1 MRAAH
6 GDALRM
12 ASNLPDTRPFAGF
25 EWMLA
30 GRYLRARRREGFIS
44 VISLFSFLGILLG
57 VATLIVV
64 MAVLNGF
71 RAELLDKILGFQG
84 HASVYHSDVSPVQD
98 YQELQDRI
106 SKIPGVTRA
115 VALVEGQAM
124 ASSLRNNTGALVR
137 GISETDIQKLPSLN
151 NDNLRTALKEPG
163 IPDEQS
169 SFKGFDVAGG
179 VAIGERMAW
188 RHQLGLGS
196 NITIIS
202 PEGPDTVVGNTPRIR
217 DYPVVAIFKVGMSDY
232 DENIIYMPLK
242 EAQEYFVMDEGVTQI
257 EVMVDNPDAIDS
269 MRMALMDV
277 AGENM
282 QVQTWKERNMTFFNA
297 LAVERNVMFLVLTMI
312 ILVAALN
319 IISGLIMLVK
329 DKGRDIAILR
339 TMGATRG
346 AIQRVFFLTGA
357 AIGVAGTLGGFVV
370 GLLICLNTER
380 IRQFISW
387 VSGVDPFNPE
397 LYYLSQLP
405 AKMDS
410 WQTFSIVLMAMGL
423 SFAATL
429 YPSWRAARLD
439 PVEALRYE

>member
-1 MRAAH
+1 MDKA
-6 GDALRM
+6 
-12 ASNLPDTRPFAGF
+12 LPDTKPFARF

-84 HASVYHSDVSPVQD
+84 HVSVYRADVAPIPGYDDLAQR
-98 YQELQDRI
+98 LQ
-106 SKIPGVTRA
+106 KVPGVTRA
-115 VALVEGQAM
+115 VPLVEGQAM

-137 GISETDIQKLPSLN
+137 GISEADIQKLPSLN
-151 NDNLRTALKEPG
+151 NENLRTAMNPDH
-163 IPDEQS
+163 IPDIEP
-169 SFKGFDVAGG
+169 SFKGFDASGG

-196 NITIIS
+196 RITIIS
-202 PEGPDTVVGNTPRIR
+202 PEGPDTVMGTAPRIR
-217 DYPVVAIFKVGMSDY
+217 DYPVVAVFKVGMSDY
-232 DENIIYMPLK
+232 DENVIYMPLA
-242 EAQEYFVMDEGVTQI
+242 EAQDYFVTDEGVNQI
-257 EVMVDNPDAIDS
+257 EVMVEDPDAVEQYLIP
-269 MRMALMDV
+269 LMTE
-277 AGENM
+277 AGDGM
-282 QVQTWKERNMTFFNA
+282 SVTTWKDRNSTFFNA

-346 AIQRVFFLTGA
+346 TIQRVFFLTGA
-357 AIGVAGTLGGFVV
+357 AIGTAGTAGGFVV

-397 LYYLSQLP
+397 LYYLAQLP

-410 WQTFSIVLMAMGL
+410 WQTGLIVLMSLGL

-429 YPSWRAARLD
+429 YPSWRAAKLD

>member
-1 MRAAH
+1 MER
-6 GDALRM
+6 
-12 ASNLPDTRPFAGF
+12 SLPDTRPFAPF

-71 RAELLDKILGFQG
+71 RGELLDKILGFQG
-84 HASVYHSDVSPVQD
+84 HISVYHADVSPIID
-98 YQELQDRI
+98 YDDLAA
-106 SKIPGVTRA
+106 KLAKVPGVKSA
-115 VALVEGQAM
+115 VPLVEGQAM
-124 ASSLRNNTGALVR
+124 ASSLHNNTGALVR
-137 GISETDIQKLPSLN
+137 GISETNIQKLPSLN
-151 NDNLRTALKEPG
+151 NKDLRTAFNKDLL
-163 IPDEQS
+163 PDERP
-169 SFKGFDVAGG
+169 SFKGFDTAGG

-196 NITIIS
+196 RITIIS
-202 PEGPDTVVGNTPRIR
+202 PDGPDTVIGNAPRIR

-232 DENIIYMPLK
+232 DENVIYMPLS
-242 EAQEYFVMDEGVTQI
+242 EAQDYFVTDNGVNQI
-257 EVMVDNPDAIDS
+257 EVMVDDPDNIDQYT
-269 MRMALMDV
+269 MPLMTAAGDGMAV
-277 AGENM
+277 S
-282 QVQTWKERNMTFFNA
+282 TWKDRNSTFFNA

-346 AIQRVFFLTGA
+346 TIQRVFFLTGA
-357 AIGVAGTLGGFVV
+357 AIGTAGTIGGFLV

-397 LYYLSQLP
+397 LYYLAQLP
-405 AKMDS
+405 ARMDS
-410 WQTFSIVLMAMGL
+410 YQTVLIVAMSLLL

-429 YPSWRAARLD
+429 YPSWRAAKLD

>member
-1 MRAAH
+1 M
-6 GDALRM
+6 DK
-12 ASNLPDTRPFAGF
+12 SLPDTKPFARF

-84 HASVYHSDVSPVQD
+84 HIAIYRADTSPIPD
-98 YQELQDRI
+98 YAALQQTI
-106 SKIPGVTRA
+106 SAIPGVTRA
-115 VALVEGQAM
+115 IGLVEGQAM
-124 ASSLRNNTGALVR
+124 ASSIRNNTGALVR
-137 GISETDIQKLPSLN
+137 GISEADIQKVPSLN
-151 NDNLRTALKEPG
+151 NENLRTALKEEG
-163 IPDEQS
+163 VPDITP
-169 SFKGFDVAGG
+169 SFAGFDASGG

-196 NITIIS
+196 RLTIIS
-202 PEGPDTVVGNTPRIR
+202 PEGPETVLGSTPRIR

-232 DENIIYMPLK
+232 DENVIYMPLA
-242 EAQEYFVMDEGVTQI
+242 EAQEYFLTEEGVNQI
-257 EVMVDNPDAIDS
+257 EVMVENPDDVEAYLLPIMDAAGQG
-269 MRMALMDV
+269 MAV
-277 AGENM
+277 T
-282 QVQTWKERNMTFFNA
+282 TWKARNSTFFNA

-346 AIQRVFFLTGA
+346 TIQRVFFLTGA
-357 AIGVAGTLGGFVV
+357 AIGVTGTLGGFIA

-397 LYYLSQLP
+397 LYYLAQLP

-410 WQTFSIVLMAMGL
+410 WQTVLIVLMSLGL

>member
-1 MRAAH
+1 
-6 GDALRM
+6 
-12 ASNLPDTRPFAGF
+12 
-25 EWMLA
+25 MLA
-30 GRYLRARRREGFIS
+30 ARYLRARRREGFIS

-84 HASVYHSDVSPVQD
+84 HASVYHADVSPVED
-98 YQELQDRI
+98 YKTLQERI
-106 SKIPGVTRA
+106 AAIPGVTRA

-137 GISETDIQKLPSLN
+137 GISEADIQKLPSLN
-151 NDNLRTALKEPG
+151 NENLRTAFKEQG
-163 IPDEQS
+163 VPDEKA
-169 SFKGFDVAGG
+169 SFVGFDASEG

-196 NITIIS
+196 TITIIS
-202 PEGPDTVVGNTPRIR
+202 PEGPDTIVGNAPRIR
-217 DYPVVAIFKVGMSDY
+217 EYTVSAIFKVGMSDY
-232 DENIIYMPLK
+232 DENVIYMPLA
-242 EAQEYFVMDEGVTQI
+242 EAQDYFVMEEGVSQI
-257 EVMVDNPDAIDS
+257 EVMVEKPDEVEA
-269 MRMALMDV
+269 MLLPLTEA
-277 AGENM
+277 AGEGM
-282 QVQTWKERNMTFFNA
+282 QVNTWKQRNMTFFNA

-346 AIQRVFFLTGA
+346 SIQRVFFLTGA
-357 AIGVAGTLGGFVV
+357 AIGTVGTFAGFIV

-387 VSGVDPFNPE
+387 ISGVDPFNPE
-397 LYYLSQLP
+397 LYYLAQLP

-410 WQTFSIVLMAMGL
+410 WETFSIVLMALGL

-429 YPSWRAARLD
+429 YPSWRAAKLD

>member
-1 MRAAH
+1 MT
-6 GDALRM
+6 
-12 ASNLPDTRPFAGF
+12 SNLPDTRPFSAF
-25 EWMLA
+25 EWLLA

-84 HASVYHSDVSPVQD
+84 HASVYHADLSPVQD
-98 YQELQDRI
+98 YEAIGARLAAT
-106 SKIPGVTRA
+106 PGVLRA
-115 VALVEGQAM
+115 IPLVEGQAM

-137 GISETDIQKLPSLN
+137 GISETDIASLPSLV
-151 NDNLRTALKEPG
+151 NDKLRTALKEPG
-163 IPDEQS
+163 IPDETP
-169 SFKGFDVAGG
+169 SFTGFEASGG
-179 VAIGERMAW
+179 IAIGERMAW

-196 NITIIS
+196 NLTIIS
-202 PEGPDTVVGNTPRIR
+202 PEGPDTVMGTAPRIR

-232 DENIIYMPLK
+232 DENVIYMPLA
-242 EAQEYFVMDEGVTQI
+242 EAQDYFVMDEGVSQI
-257 EVMVDNPDAIDS
+257 EVTVDNPDAIEEQLLALHEAAGQG
-269 MRMALMDV
+269 MA
-277 AGENM
+277 
-282 QVQTWKERNMTFFNA
+282 VQTWKQRNMTFFNA

-346 AIQRVFFLTGA
+346 AIQRVFFITGA
-357 AIGVAGTLGGFVV
+357 AIGLAGTAGGFVV
-370 GLLICLNTER
+370 GLLICLNTEN

-410 WQTFSIVLMAMGL
+410 GQTGLVVAMALFL

>member
-1 MRAAH
+1 M
-6 GDALRM
+6 DK
-12 ASNLPDTRPFAGF
+12 SLPDTRAFARF

-84 HASVYHSDVSPVQD
+84 HIAVYRSDVAPITDFES
-98 YQELQDRI
+98 LQQKL
-106 SKIPGVTRA
+106 SAIPGVTRA
-115 VALVEGQAM
+115 IGLVEGQAM
-124 ASSLRNNTGALVR
+124 ASSLRSNTGALVR
-137 GISETDIQKLPSLN
+137 GISEADIQKVPSLN
-151 NDNLRTALKEPG
+151 NENLRTALKEEG
-163 IPDEQS
+163 IPDDAA
-169 SFKGFDVAGG
+169 SFKGFDASGG

-196 NITIIS
+196 RITIIS
-202 PEGPDTVVGNTPRIR
+202 PEGPETILGNAPRIR

-232 DENIIYMPLK
+232 DENVIYMPLS
-242 EAQEYFVMDEGVTQI
+242 EAQDYFVTDEGVNQI
-257 EVMVDNPDAIDS
+257 EVMVENPDEVENY
-269 MRMALMDV
+269 LMSIMGV
-277 AGENM
+277 AGDGM
-282 QVQTWKERNMTFFNA
+282 AVTTWKARNSTFFNA

-346 AIQRVFFLTGA
+346 TIQRVFFLTGA
-357 AIGVAGTLGGFVV
+357 AIGVAGTLGGFLA

-397 LYYLSQLP
+397 LYYLAQLP

-410 WQTFSIVLMAMGL
+410 SQTVLILLMSLGL

-429 YPSWRAARLD
+429 YPSWRAAKLD

>member
-1 MRAAH
+1 M
-6 GDALRM
+6 DK
-12 ASNLPDTRPFAGF
+12 SLPDTRPFAAF

-84 HASVYHSDVSPVQD
+84 HVAVYRSDVTPIPD
-98 YQELQDRI
+98 YQALQEKL
-106 SKIPGVTRA
+106 SAIPGVTRA
-115 VALVEGQAM
+115 VGLVEGQVM

-137 GISETDIQKLPSLN
+137 GISEADIQKLPSLN
-151 NDNLRTALKEPG
+151 NGNLRTALKEEG
-163 IPDEQS
+163 VPDVTA
-169 SFKGFDVAGG
+169 SFEGFDASGG

-196 NITIIS
+196 RITIIS
-202 PEGPDTVVGNTPRIR
+202 PEGPETVIGTAPRIR
-217 DYPVVAIFKVGMSDY
+217 DYPVVAVFKVGMSDY
-232 DENIIYMPLK
+232 DENVIYMPLA
-242 EAQEYFVMDEGVTQI
+242 EAQEYFVTEEGVNQI
-257 EVMVDNPDAIDS
+257 EVMVDDPDEVDRYLLPIMDAAGQD
-269 MRMALMDV
+269 MAV
-277 AGENM
+277 T
-282 QVQTWKERNMTFFNA
+282 TWKTRNSTFFNA

-346 AIQRVFFLTGA
+346 TIQRVFFLTGA
-357 AIGVAGTLGGFVV
+357 TIGVAGTLGGFIV

-397 LYYLSQLP
+397 LYYLAQLP
-405 AKMDS
+405 ARMDS
-410 WQTFSIVLMAMGL
+410 WQTVLIVLMSLGL

-429 YPSWRAARLD
+429 YPSWRAAKLD

>member
-1 MRAAH
+1 M
-6 GDALRM
+6 DK
-12 ASNLPDTRPFAGF
+12 SLPDTKPFAPF

-30 GRYLRARRREGFIS
+30 ARYLRARRREGFIS

-71 RAELLDKILGFQG
+71 REELLDKILGFQG
-84 HASVYHSDVSPVQD
+84 HASVYHADVSPVQN
-98 YQELQDRI
+98 YRELQDRI

-137 GISETDIQKLPSLN
+137 GISEADIQKLPSLN
-151 NDNLRTALKEPG
+151 NDKLRTAMNETGEEDAKPT
-163 IPDEQS
+163 
-169 SFKGFDVAGG
+169 FVGFDKMGG
-179 VAIGERMAW
+179 VAIGKRMAW

-196 NITIIS
+196 RLTIIS
-202 PEGPDTVVGNTPRIR
+202 PDGPDTVIGTAPRIR
-217 DYPVVAIFKVGMSDY
+217 DYPVVAIFEVGMSDY
-232 DENIIYMPLK
+232 DENIVYMPLA
-242 EAQEYFVMDEGVTQI
+242 EAQDYFVTEDGVTQI
-257 EVMVDNPDAIDS
+257 EVMVDNPDEIDD
-269 MRMALMDV
+269 MVLPLTDA
-277 AGENM
+277 AGGDMVVN
-282 QVQTWKERNMTFFNA
+282 TWKQRNLTFFNA

-346 AIQRVFFLTGA
+346 SIQRVFFLTGA
-357 AIGVAGTLGGFVV
+357 AIGTAGTIAGFLV

-387 VSGVDPFNPE
+387 ASGVDPFNPE

-410 WQTFSIVLMAMGL
+410 WQTLLIVLMSLGL

-429 YPSWRAARLD
+429 YPSWRAAKLD

>member
-1 MRAAH
+1 M
-6 GDALRM
+6 DK
-12 ASNLPDTRPFAGF
+12 SLPDTRPFARF

-84 HASVYHSDVSPVQD
+84 HIAVYRADVSPIPD
-98 YQELQDRI
+98 YEALQQKL
-106 SKIPGVTRA
+106 SAIPGVTRA
-115 VALVEGQAM
+115 VGLVEGQAM

-137 GISETDIQKLPSLN
+137 GISEADIQKVPSLN
-151 NDNLRTALKEPG
+151 NENLRTALKEEG
-163 IPDEQS
+163 VPDVTP
-169 SFKGFDVAGG
+169 SFQGFDASGG

-196 NITIIS
+196 RLTIIS
-202 PEGPDTVVGNTPRIR
+202 PEGPETVLGSTPRIR
-217 DYPVVAIFKVGMSDY
+217 DYPVVAVFKVGMSDY
-232 DENIIYMPLK
+232 DENVIYMPLA
-242 EAQEYFVMDEGVTQI
+242 EAQEYFLTEEGVNQI
-257 EVMVDNPDAIDS
+257 EVMVENPDEVEAYLLPI
-269 MRMALMDV
+269 MDA
-277 AGENM
+277 AGEGIA
-282 QVQTWKERNMTFFNA
+282 VTTWKARNTTFFNA

-346 AIQRVFFLTGA
+346 TIQRVFFLTGA
-357 AIGVAGTLGGFVV
+357 AIGVAGTFGGFIV

-397 LYYLSQLP
+397 LYYLAQLP

-410 WQTFSIVLMAMGL
+410 WQTVLIVLMSLGL

-429 YPSWRAARLD
+429 YPSWRAAKLD

>member
-1 MRAAH
+1 M
-6 GDALRM
+6 DN
-12 ASNLPDTRPFAGF
+12 SLPDTRPFAPF

-84 HASVYHSDVSPVQD
+84 HVSVYHSDVSPVAD
-98 YQELQDRI
+98 YPDLTARL
-106 SKIPGVTRA
+106 SKIPGVVRA
-115 VALVEGQAM
+115 VPLVEGQAM
-124 ASSLRNNTGALVR
+124 ASSLHNNTGALVR
-137 GISETDIQKLPSLN
+137 GISESDIQKLPSLN
-151 NDNLRTALKEPG
+151 NDNLRTAINKDN
-163 IPDEQS
+163 IPDEKA
-169 SFKGFDVAGG
+169 SFKGFDASGG

-196 NITIIS
+196 RITIIT
-202 PEGPDTVVGNTPRIR
+202 PDGPDTVIGNAPRIR

-232 DENIIYMPLK
+232 DENVIYMPLA
-242 EAQEYFVMDEGVTQI
+242 EAQDYFVTDEGVNQI
-257 EVMVDNPDAIDS
+257 EVMVADPDKVEEYVPAI
-269 MRMALMDV
+269 MGA
-277 AGENM
+277 AGEGM
-282 QVQTWKERNMTFFNA
+282 AASTWKDRNSTFFNA

-346 AIQRVFFLTGA
+346 TIQRVFFLTGA
-357 AIGVAGTLGGFVV
+357 AIGTAGTLGGFIV

-397 LYYLSQLP
+397 LYYLAQLP
-405 AKMDS
+405 ARMDS
-410 WQTFSIVLMAMGL
+410 YQTMLIVLMSLAL

-429 YPSWRAARLD
+429 YPSWRAAKLD

>member
-1 MRAAH
+1 M
-6 GDALRM
+6 DK
-12 ASNLPDTRPFAGF
+12 SLPDTRPFSGF

-84 HASVYHSDVSPVQD
+84 HASIYNADVSPIQD
-98 YQELQDRI
+98 YKDLELRI
-106 SKIPGVTRA
+106 SELAGVKRA

-124 ASSLRNNTGALVR
+124 ASSLRANTGALVR
-137 GISETDIQKLPSLN
+137 GISEADIEKLPSLN
-151 NDNLRTALKEPG
+151 NDKLRTAMN
-163 IPDEQS
+163 DEGTEDANP
-169 SFKGFDVAGG
+169 SFTGFDTLEG
-179 VAIGERMAW
+179 VAIGSRMAW
-188 RHQLGLGS
+188 QHQLGLGS
-196 NITIIS
+196 RLTVIS
-202 PEGPDTVVGNTPRIR
+202 PDGPDTIIGTAPRIR
-217 DYPVVAIFKVGMSDY
+217 DYPVVAIFEVGMSDY
-232 DENIIYMPLK
+232 DANVIYMPMA
-242 EAQEYFVMDEGVTQI
+242 EAQDYFSLGDGVSQI
-257 EVMVDNPDAIDS
+257 EVTVDNPDDIDS
-269 MRMALMDV
+269 YQLALQDG
-277 AGENM
+277 AGPNM
-282 QVQTWKERNMTFFNA
+282 QVQTWKQRNMTFFNA

-329 DKGRDIAILR
+329 DKGHDIAILR

-346 AIQRVFFLTGA
+346 AIQRVFFITGA
-357 AIGVAGTLGGFVV
+357 AIGTAGTLGGFVV

-387 VSGVDPFNPE
+387 ASGVDPFNPE

-410 WQTFSIVLMAMGL
+410 WQTFFIVLMALGL

>member
-1 MRAAH
+1 M
-6 GDALRM
+6 DK
-12 ASNLPDTRPFAGF
+12 SLPDTPAFARF

-30 GRYLRARRREGFIS
+30 LRYLRARRREGFIS

-84 HASVYHSDVSPVQD
+84 HVSIYSSDLNPIPNYAEIQLRV
-98 YQELQDRI
+98 

-137 GISETDIQKLPSLN
+137 GISEADIQKLPSLVN
-151 NDNLRTALKEPG
+151 ENLRTFLKDPG
-163 IPDEQS
+163 TDDSPP
-169 SFKGFDVAGG
+169 SFAGFEKSGG
-179 VAIGERMAW
+179 VAIGERMAA
-188 RHQLGLGS
+188 RHQLGPGS
-196 NITIIS
+196 NLTIIS
-202 PEGPDTVVGNTPRIR
+202 PEGPDTIVGNTPRIR
-217 DYPVVAIFKVGMSDY
+217 EYPVVAIFKVGMSDY
-232 DENIIYMPLK
+232 DENVIYMPLA
-242 EAQEYFVMDEGVTQI
+242 EAQDYFVADGAVTQI
-257 EVMVDNPDAIDS
+257 EAMVEDPDAIDT
-269 MRMALMDV
+269 MVDAFKGA

-282 QVQTWKERNMTFFNA
+282 QVQTWKQRNMTFFNA

-319 IISGLIMLVK
+319 IVSGLIMLVK
-329 DKGRDIAILR
+329 DKGHDIAILR

-346 AIQRVFFLTGA
+346 AIQRVFFITGA
-357 AIGVAGTLGGFVV
+357 AIGTAGTLGGLIA
-370 GLLICLNTER
+370 GLLICLNVER
-380 IRQFISW
+380 IRQLISW
-387 VSGVDPFNPE
+387 MSGVDPFNPE

-405 AKMDS
+405 AKMDP
-410 WQTFSIVLMAMGL
+410 WQTFLIVVMTLLL
-423 SFAATL
+423 SFGATL

-439 PVEALRYE
+439 PVDALRYE

>member
-1 MRAAH
+1 M
-6 GDALRM
+6 DK
-12 ASNLPDTRPFAGF
+12 SLPDTRPFAAF

-84 HASVYHSDVSPVQD
+84 HVAVYRADVTPIPD
-98 YQELQDRI
+98 YEALKERL
-106 SKIPGVTRA
+106 SAIPGVTRA
-115 VALVEGQAM
+115 VGLVEGQVM

-137 GISETDIQKLPSLN
+137 GISEADIQKLPSLN
-151 NDNLRTALKEPG
+151 NGNLRTALKEEG
-163 IPDEQS
+163 VPDVTA
-169 SFKGFDVAGG
+169 SFAGFDASEG

-196 NITIIS
+196 RITIIS
-202 PEGPDTVVGNTPRIR
+202 PEGPETVIGTAPRIR

-232 DENIIYMPLK
+232 DENVIYMPLA
-242 EAQEYFVMDEGVTQI
+242 EAQEYFVTEEGVNQI
-257 EVMVDNPDAIDS
+257 EVMVDDPDEVDRYLLPIMDAAGQG
-269 MRMALMDV
+269 MAV
-277 AGENM
+277 T
-282 QVQTWKERNMTFFNA
+282 TWKTRNSTFFNA

-346 AIQRVFFLTGA
+346 TIQRVFFLTGA
-357 AIGVAGTLGGFVV
+357 TIGVAGTLGGFIV

-397 LYYLSQLP
+397 LYYLAQLP
-405 AKMDS
+405 ARMDS
-410 WQTFSIVLMAMGL
+410 WQTVLIVLMSLGL

-429 YPSWRAARLD
+429 YPSWRAAKLD

>member
-1 MRAAH
+1 M
-6 GDALRM
+6 AL
-12 ASNLPDTRPFAGF
+12 PTGTRPFARF

-30 GRYLRARRREGFIS
+30 GRYLRSRRRETFIS
-44 VISLFSFLGILLG
+44 IIAGFSFIGIMLG

-84 HASVYHSDVSPVQD
+84 HASIYRSDVGPIPD
-98 YQELQDRI
+98 FAALQKRVANV
-106 SKIPGVTRA
+106 PGVTRA

-124 ASSLRNNTGALVR
+124 ASSLRSNTGALVR
-137 GISETDIQKLPSLN
+137 GIAEADIQKLPSLN
-151 NDNLRTALKEPG
+151 NANLRTAMTETG
-163 IPDEQS
+163 ATDEMP
-169 SFKGFDVAGG
+169 SFAGFDASGG

-196 NITIIS
+196 RITIIS
-202 PEGPDTVVGNTPRIR
+202 PEGPDTIVGTAPRIR

-232 DENIIYMPLK
+232 DENVIYMPLA
-242 EAQEYFVMDEGVTQI
+242 EAQDYFVTDEGVSQI
-257 EVMVDNPDAIDS
+257 EVMVETPDGVEEMVLPLLEA
-269 MRMALMDV
+269 
-277 AGENM
+277 AGPDMTVN
-282 QVQTWKERNMTFFNA
+282 TWKERNMTFFNA

-319 IISGLIMLVK
+319 IVSGLIMLVK
-329 DKGRDIAILR
+329 DKGHDIAILR

-357 AIGVAGTLGGFVV
+357 AIGAAGTLGGFVV
-370 GLLICLNTER
+370 GLLICLNTES

-397 LYYLSQLP
+397 LYYLAQLP
-405 AKMDS
+405 AKLDS
-410 WQTFSIVLMAMGL
+410 LQTLFIVLMALGL

-429 YPSWRAARLD
+429 YPAWRAAALD

>member
-1 MRAAH
+1 M
-6 GDALRM
+6 DK
-12 ASNLPDTRPFAGF
+12 SLPDTRPFARF

-84 HASVYHSDVSPVQD
+84 HIAVYRTDVTPIPD
-98 YQELQDRI
+98 YVALQQ
-106 SKIPGVTRA
+106 KLAAIPGVTRA
-115 VALVEGQAM
+115 VGLVEGQAM

-137 GISETDIQKLPSLN
+137 GISEADIQKVPSLN
-151 NDNLRTALKEPG
+151 NENLRTALKEEG
-163 IPDEQS
+163 VPDVTP
-169 SFKGFDVAGG
+169 SFQGFDASGG

-196 NITIIS
+196 RLTIIS
-202 PEGPDTVVGNTPRIR
+202 PEGPETVLGSTPRIR

-232 DENIIYMPLK
+232 DENVIYMPLA
-242 EAQEYFVMDEGVTQI
+242 EAQEYFLTEEGVNQI
-257 EVMVDNPDAIDS
+257 EVMVENPDEVEAYLLPI
-269 MRMALMDV
+269 MDA
-277 AGENM
+277 AGEGIA
-282 QVQTWKERNMTFFNA
+282 VTTWKARNSTFFNA

-346 AIQRVFFLTGA
+346 TIQRVFFLTGA
-357 AIGVAGTLGGFVV
+357 AIGVAGTVGGFIV

-397 LYYLSQLP
+397 LYYLAQLP
-405 AKMDS
+405 ARMDS
-410 WQTFSIVLMAMGL
+410 WQTVLIVLMSLGL

-429 YPSWRAARLD
+429 YPSWRAAKLD

>member
-1 MRAAH
+1 MNS
-6 GDALRM
+6 G
-12 ASNLPDTRPFAGF
+12 LPDTKPFAPF
-25 EWMLA
+25 EWILA

-57 VATLIVV
+57 VTTLIVV

-84 HASVYHSDVSPVQD
+84 HASVYHSDVSPMQNYAD
-98 YQELQDRI
+98 LQMRI
-106 SKIPGVTRA
+106 AKIPGVTRA

-137 GISETDIQKLPSLN
+137 GISQADIGKLSSLN
-151 NDNLRTALKEPG
+151 NADLRTALIETG
-163 IPDEQS
+163 VPDEPP
-169 SFKGFDVAGG
+169 SFAGFDKSAG

-188 RHQLGLGS
+188 KHQLGLGS
-196 NITIIS
+196 NLTIIS
-202 PEGPDTVVGNTPRIR
+202 PEGPDTVVGNAPRIR

-232 DENIIYMPLK
+232 DENIIYMPLA
-242 EAQEYFVMDEGVTQI
+242 EAQDYFVMDEGVSQI
-257 EVMVDNPDAIDS
+257 EVMVEKPDAIDD
-269 MRMALMDV
+269 MKLALTAA
-277 AGENM
+277 AGEGMVVN
-282 QVQTWKERNMTFFNA
+282 TWKQRNVTFFNA

-346 AIQRVFFLTGA
+346 SIQRVFFLTGA
-357 AIGVAGTLGGFVV
+357 AIGVAGTLGGFLA
-370 GLLICLNTER
+370 GLVICLNTEN
-380 IRQFISW
+380 IRQFISM

-397 LYYLSQLP
+397 LYYLAQLP
-405 AKMDS
+405 AKMDP
-410 WQTFSIVLMAMGL
+410 WQTFYIVLMSLSL

>member
-1 MRAAH
+1 MNS
-6 GDALRM
+6 G
-12 ASNLPDTRPFAGF
+12 LPDTKPFAPF
-25 EWMLA
+25 EWILA

-84 HASVYHSDVSPVQD
+84 HASVYHSDVSPIQN
-98 YQELQDRI
+98 YAELQTRI
-106 SKIPGVTRA
+106 ARIPGVTRA

-137 GISETDIQKLPSLN
+137 GISQADIGKLSSLN
-151 NDNLRTALKEPG
+151 NADLRTALIETGVADEP
-163 IPDEQS
+163 P
-169 SFKGFDVAGG
+169 SFAGFDKSAG

-188 RHQLGLGS
+188 KHQLGLGS
-196 NITIIS
+196 NLTIIS
-202 PEGPDTVVGNTPRIR
+202 PEGPDTVVGNAPRIR

-232 DENIIYMPLK
+232 DENIIYMPLA
-242 EAQEYFVMDEGVTQI
+242 EAQDYFVMDEGVSQI
-257 EVMVDNPDAIDS
+257 EVMVEKPDAIDD
-269 MRMALMDV
+269 MKLALTAA
-277 AGENM
+277 AGEGMVVN
-282 QVQTWKERNMTFFNA
+282 TWKQRNVTFFNA

-346 AIQRVFFLTGA
+346 SIQRVFFLTGA
-357 AIGVAGTLGGFVV
+357 AIGVAGTLGGFLA
-370 GLLICLNTER
+370 GLVICLNTEN
-380 IRQFISW
+380 IRQFISM

-397 LYYLSQLP
+397 LYYLAQLP
-405 AKMDS
+405 AKMDP
-410 WQTFSIVLMAMGL
+410 WQTFYIVLMSLSL

>member
-1 MRAAH
+1 M
-6 GDALRM
+6 DT
-12 ASNLPDTRPFAGF
+12 SLPDTKPFAPF

-84 HASVYHSDVSPVQD
+84 HISVYHADASPIDD
-98 YQELQDRI
+98 YQDLAG
-106 SKIPGVTRA
+106 KLAKAPGVTRA
-115 VALVEGQAM
+115 VPLVEGQAM
-124 ASSLRNNTGALVR
+124 ASSLQNNTGALVR
-137 GISETDIQKLPSLN
+137 GISEADIQKLPSLN
-151 NDNLRTALKEPG
+151 NKDLRTAFNKDLV
-163 IPDEQS
+163 PDETP
-169 SFKGFDVAGG
+169 SFKGFDTAGG

-196 NITIIS
+196 RITIIS
-202 PEGPDTVVGNTPRIR
+202 PDGPDTVIGNAPRIR

-232 DENIIYMPLK
+232 DENVIYMPLS
-242 EAQEYFVMDEGVTQI
+242 EAQDYFVTGNGVNQI
-257 EVMVDNPDAIDS
+257 EVMVDDPDNVDRYAMPLMTAAGDG
-269 MRMALMDV
+269 MAV
-277 AGENM
+277 S
-282 QVQTWKERNMTFFNA
+282 TWQERNSTFFNA

-329 DKGRDIAILR
+329 DKGHDIAILR

-346 AIQRVFFLTGA
+346 TIQRVFFLTGA
-357 AIGVAGTLGGFVV
+357 AIGTAGTLGGFIV

-397 LYYLSQLP
+397 LYYLAQLP
-405 AKMDS
+405 ARMDS
-410 WQTFSIVLMAMGL
+410 YQTVLIVAMSLAL

-429 YPSWRAARLD
+429 YPSWRAAKLD

>member
-1 MRAAH
+1 M
-6 GDALRM
+6 DK
-12 ASNLPDTRPFAGF
+12 SLPDTRPFARF

-84 HASVYHSDVSPVQD
+84 HVAVYRSDVTPIPD
-98 YQELQDRI
+98 YEALQQTL
-106 SKIPGVTRA
+106 SAIPGVTRA
-115 VALVEGQAM
+115 VGLVEGQVM

-137 GISETDIQKLPSLN
+137 GISEADILKLPSLN
-151 NDNLRTALKEPG
+151 NDSLRTALKEEG
-163 IPDEQS
+163 VPDVTA
-169 SFKGFDVAGG
+169 SFAGFDASGG

-196 NITIIS
+196 RITIIS
-202 PEGPDTVVGNTPRIR
+202 PEGPETVIGTAPRIR

-232 DENIIYMPLK
+232 DENVIYMPLA
-242 EAQEYFVMDEGVTQI
+242 EAQEYFVTEEGVNQI
-257 EVMVDNPDAIDS
+257 EVMVDDPDDVDRYLLPI
-269 MRMALMDV
+269 MDA
-277 AGENM
+277 AGEGM
-282 QVQTWKERNMTFFNA
+282 AVTTWKTRNSTFFNA

-346 AIQRVFFLTGA
+346 TIQRVFFLTGA
-357 AIGVAGTLGGFVV
+357 AIGVAGTLGGFIV

-397 LYYLSQLP
+397 LYYLAQLP
-405 AKMDS
+405 ARMDS
-410 WQTFSIVLMAMGL
+410 WQTVLIVLMSLGL

-429 YPSWRAARLD
+429 YPSWRAAKLD

>member
-1 MRAAH
+1 MDKA
-6 GDALRM
+6 
-12 ASNLPDTRPFAGF
+12 LPDTKPFARF

-84 HASVYHSDVSPVQD
+84 HVSVYHADVSPVAD
-98 YQELQDRI
+98 YPDLAAKLSQ
-106 SKIPGVTRA
+106 IPGITRA
-115 VALVEGQAM
+115 VPLVEGQAM
-124 ASSLRNNTGALVR
+124 ASSLHNNTGALVR
-137 GISETDIQKLPSLN
+137 GISEADIQKLPSLN
-151 NDNLRTALKEPG
+151 NDNLRSAINKDY
-163 IPDEQS
+163 IPDEKA
-169 SFKGFDVAGG
+169 SFKGFDQAGG

-196 NITIIS
+196 RITIIS
-202 PEGPDTVVGNTPRIR
+202 PEGPDTVIGNAPRIR

-232 DENIIYMPLK
+232 DENVIYMPLS
-242 EAQEYFVMDEGVTQI
+242 EAQDYFVTDDGVNQV
-257 EVMVDNPDAIDS
+257 EVMVDDPDKVEDYLPAI
-269 MRMALMDV
+269 MGA
-277 AGENM
+277 AGEGM
-282 QVQTWKERNMTFFNA
+282 AVSTWKDRNSTFFNA

-329 DKGRDIAILR
+329 DKGHDIAILR

-346 AIQRVFFLTGA
+346 TIQRVFFLTGA
-357 AIGVAGTLGGFVV
+357 AIGTAGTLGGFIV

-397 LYYLSQLP
+397 LYYLAQLP
-405 AKMDS
+405 ARMDS
-410 WQTFSIVLMAMGL
+410 YQTVLIVMMSLAL

-429 YPSWRAARLD
+429 YPSWRAAKLD

>member
-1 MRAAH
+1 M
-6 GDALRM
+6 GKE
-12 ASNLPDTRPFAGF
+12 LPNTRPFAGF

-71 RAELLDKILGFQG
+71 RGELLDKILGFQG
-84 HASVYHSDVSPVQD
+84 HMSVYHADISPVQN
-98 YQELQDRI
+98 YRELQDRI
-106 SKIPGVTRA
+106 AKIPGVTRA

-137 GISETDIQKLPSLN
+137 GISETDVEKLPSLN
-151 NDNLRTALKEPG
+151 NDNLRTAMN
-163 IPDEQS
+163 EQGNEDGKP
-169 SFKGFDVAGG
+169 SFAGFENSGG
-179 VAIGERMAW
+179 VAIGKRMAW

-196 NITIIS
+196 RITIIS
-202 PEGPDTVVGNTPRIR
+202 PEGPDTVIGTAPRIR
-217 DYPVVAIFKVGMSDY
+217 DYPVVAIFEVGMSDY
-232 DENIIYMPLK
+232 DENIIYMPLA
-242 EAQEYFVMDEGVTQI
+242 EAQDYFVMDDGVTQI
-257 EVMVDNPDAIDS
+257 EVMIDNPDAVDDMVLPVTAEI
-269 MRMALMDV
+269 
-277 AGENM
+277 AGDM
-282 QVQTWKERNMTFFNA
+282 QVQTWKQRNMTFFNA

-357 AIGVAGTLGGFVV
+357 AIGVAGTLGGFLV
-370 GLLICLNTER
+370 GLVICLNTER
-380 IRQFISW
+380 IRQFVSW
-387 VSGVDPFNPE
+387 ASGQEVFSPE

-405 AKMDS
+405 ARMDL
-410 WQTFSIVLMAMGL
+410 WQTSFIVLMALVL

>member
-1 MRAAH
+1 M
-6 GDALRM
+6 DK
-12 ASNLPDTRPFAGF
+12 SLPDTRPFAAF

-84 HASVYHSDVSPVQD
+84 HVAVYRSDVTPIPD
-98 YQELQDRI
+98 YQALQEKL
-106 SKIPGVTRA
+106 SAIPGVTRA
-115 VALVEGQAM
+115 VGLVEGQVM

-137 GISETDIQKLPSLN
+137 GISEADIQKLPSLN
-151 NDNLRTALKEPG
+151 NGNLRTALKEEG
-163 IPDEQS
+163 VPDVTA
-169 SFKGFDVAGG
+169 SFEGFDASGG

-196 NITIIS
+196 RITIIS
-202 PEGPDTVVGNTPRIR
+202 PEGPETVIGTAPRIR
-217 DYPVVAIFKVGMSDY
+217 DYPVVSIFKVGMSDY
-232 DENIIYMPLK
+232 DENVIYMPLA
-242 EAQEYFVMDEGVTQI
+242 EAQEYFVTEEGVNQI
-257 EVMVDNPDAIDS
+257 EVMVDDPDEVDRYLLPIMDAAGQD
-269 MRMALMDV
+269 MAV
-277 AGENM
+277 T
-282 QVQTWKERNMTFFNA
+282 TWKTRNSTFFNA

-346 AIQRVFFLTGA
+346 TIQRVFFLTGA
-357 AIGVAGTLGGFVV
+357 TIGVAGTLGGFIV

-397 LYYLSQLP
+397 LYYLAQLP
-405 AKMDS
+405 ARMDS
-410 WQTFSIVLMAMGL
+410 WQTVLIVLMSLGL

-429 YPSWRAARLD
+429 YPSWRAAKLD

>member
-1 MRAAH
+1 M
-6 GDALRM
+6 
-12 ASNLPDTRPFAGF
+12 
-25 EWMLA
+25 
-30 GRYLRARRREGFIS
+30 
-44 VISLFSFLGILLG
+44 
-57 VATLIVV
+57 
-64 MAVLNGF
+64 
-71 RAELLDKILGFQG
+71 
-84 HASVYHSDVSPVQD
+84 
-98 YQELQDRI
+98 
-106 SKIPGVTRA
+106 
-115 VALVEGQAM
+115 
-124 ASSLRNNTGALVR
+124 
-137 GISETDIQKLPSLN
+137 
-151 NDNLRTALKEPG
+151 
-163 IPDEQS
+163 
-169 SFKGFDVAGG
+169 GFDASGG

-196 NITIIS
+196 RITIIS
-202 PEGPDTVVGNTPRIR
+202 PEGPETVLGTAPRIR

-232 DENIIYMPLK
+232 DENVIYMPLA
-242 EAQEYFVMDEGVTQI
+242 EAQDYFVTEEGVNQI
-257 EVMVDNPDAIDS
+257 EVMVENPDDVEAYLLPI
-269 MRMALMDV
+269 MDA
-277 AGENM
+277 AGEGM
-282 QVQTWKERNMTFFNA
+282 AVTTWKARNSTFFNA

-346 AIQRVFFLTGA
+346 TIQRVFFLTGA
-357 AIGVAGTLGGFVV
+357 AIGVAGTLGGFIV

-397 LYYLSQLP
+397 LYYLAQLP

-410 WQTFSIVLMAMGL
+410 SQTVLIVLMSLGL

-429 YPSWRAARLD
+429 YPSWRAAKLD

>member
-1 MRAAH
+1 M
-6 GDALRM
+6 DK
-12 ASNLPDTRPFAGF
+12 SLPDTKPFAPF

-84 HASVYHSDVSPVQD
+84 HASVYNADISPIPNYQD
-98 YQELQDRI
+98 LATRL
-106 SKIPGVTRA
+106 SKIPGVVRA
-115 VALVEGQAM
+115 VPLVEGQAM
-124 ASSLRNNTGALVR
+124 ASSLHNNTGALVR
-137 GISETDIQKLPSLN
+137 GISEADIQKLPSLN
-151 NDNLRTALKEPG
+151 NKDLRTAINKDY
-163 IPDEQS
+163 IPDIEP
-169 SFKGFDVAGG
+169 SFKGFEESGG

-196 NITIIS
+196 RITIIT
-202 PEGPDTVVGNTPRIR
+202 PDGPDTVIGNAPRIR

-232 DENIIYMPLK
+232 DENVIYMPLS
-242 EAQEYFVMDEGVTQI
+242 EAQDYFVTDEGVNQV
-257 EVMVDNPDAIDS
+257 EVMVDDPDNVERYVMPIMNEAGQG
-269 MRMALMDV
+269 MAV
-277 AGENM
+277 SN
-282 QVQTWKERNMTFFNA
+282 WKERNSTFFNA

-346 AIQRVFFLTGA
+346 TIQRVFFLTGA
-357 AIGVAGTLGGFVV
+357 AIGVAGTLGGFIV
-370 GLLICLNTER
+370 GLLICLNTES

-397 LYYLSQLP
+397 LYYLAQLP
-405 AKMDS
+405 ARMDS
-410 WQTFSIVLMAMGL
+410 YQTVLIVLMSLSL

-429 YPSWRAARLD
+429 YPSWRAAKLD

>member
-1 MRAAH
+1 M
-6 GDALRM
+6 DN
-12 ASNLPDTRPFAGF
+12 SLPDTRPFARF

-71 RAELLDKILGFQG
+71 RGELLDKILGFQG
-84 HASVYHSDVSPVQD
+84 HVSVYHADVSPIED
-98 YQELQDRI
+98 YQDLANRLANV
-106 SKIPGVTRA
+106 PGVKRA
-115 VALVEGQAM
+115 VPLVEGQAM
-124 ASSLRNNTGALVR
+124 ASSLHNNTGALVR
-137 GISETDIQKLPSLN
+137 GISEADIQKLPSIN
-151 NDNLRTALKEPG
+151 NDSLRTAFNKALE
-163 IPDEQS
+163 PDEHP
-169 SFKGFDVAGG
+169 SFKGFDTAGG

-188 RHQLGLGS
+188 RHQVGLGS
-196 NITIIS
+196 RITIIS
-202 PEGPDTVVGNTPRIR
+202 PDGPDTVIGNAPRIR
-217 DYPVVAIFKVGMSDY
+217 DYPVTAIFKVGMSDY
-232 DENIIYMPLK
+232 DENVIYMPLS
-242 EAQEYFVMDEGVTQI
+242 EAQDYFVTDNGVNQI
-257 EVMVDNPDAIDS
+257 EVMVDDPDNIDHYTS
-269 MRMALMDV
+269 SIMAAAGDGMALS
-277 AGENM
+277 
-282 QVQTWKERNMTFFNA
+282 TWKDRNSTFFNA

-346 AIQRVFFLTGA
+346 TIQRVFFLTGA
-357 AIGVAGTLGGFVV
+357 AIGTAGTIGGFLV

-397 LYYLSQLP
+397 LYYLAQLP
-405 AKMDS
+405 ARMDS
-410 WQTFSIVLMAMGL
+410 YQTLLIVVMSLLL

-429 YPSWRAARLD
+429 YPSWRAAKLD

>member
-1 MRAAH
+1 MDKA
-6 GDALRM
+6 
-12 ASNLPDTRPFAGF
+12 LPDTRPFARF

-71 RAELLDKILGFQG
+71 RGELLDKILGFQG
-84 HASVYHSDVSPVQD
+84 HVSVYHADISPITD
-98 YQELQDRI
+98 YQTLSDRL
-106 SKIPGVTRA
+106 SKIPGVVRA
-115 VALVEGQAM
+115 VPLIEGQAM
-124 ASSLRNNTGALVR
+124 ASSLHNNTGALVR
-137 GISETDIQKLPSLN
+137 GISEADIQKLPSLN
-151 NDNLRTALKEPG
+151 NGDLRTAINKDYV
-163 IPDEQS
+163 PDDKP
-169 SFKGFDVAGG
+169 SFKGFEASGG

-196 NITIIS
+196 RITIIS
-202 PEGPDTVVGNTPRIR
+202 PEGPDTVIGTAPRIR

-232 DENIIYMPLK
+232 DENVIYMPLA
-242 EAQEYFVMDEGVTQI
+242 EAQDYFVTEDGVNQI
-257 EVMVDNPDAIDS
+257 EVMVDDPDNVEQYLLPITSEAGTG
-269 MRMALMDV
+269 MAV
-277 AGENM
+277 S
-282 QVQTWKERNMTFFNA
+282 TWKERNSTFFNA

-346 AIQRVFFLTGA
+346 TIQRVFFLTGA
-357 AIGVAGTLGGFVV
+357 AIGTAGTLGGFLV

-397 LYYLSQLP
+397 LYYLAQLP
-405 AKMDS
+405 ARMDS
-410 WQTFSIVLMAMGL
+410 YQTVLIVLMALGL

-429 YPSWRAARLD
+429 YPSWRAAKLD

>member
-1 MRAAH
+1 
-6 GDALRM
+6 M
-12 ASNLPDTRPFAGF
+12 AKSLPDTRPFARF

-84 HASVYHSDVSPVQD
+84 HVSVYHSDVSPITD
-98 YQELQDRI
+98 YEALAERL

-115 VALVEGQAM
+115 VPLIEGQAM
-124 ASSLRNNTGALVR
+124 ASSLHNNTGALVR
-137 GISETDIQKLPSLN
+137 GISEANIQRLASLN
-151 NDNLRTALKEPG
+151 NDNLRTAMNPEG
-163 IPDEQS
+163 IPDVQA
-169 SFKGFDVAGG
+169 SFKGFDASGG

-196 NITIIS
+196 RITIIS
-202 PEGPDTVVGNTPRIR
+202 PDGPDTVMGTAPRIR

-232 DENIIYMPLK
+232 DENVIYMPLA
-242 EAQEYFVMDEGVTQI
+242 EAQDYFVTEDGVNQV
-257 EVMVDNPDAIDS
+257 EVMVDNPDEVEGYLSPIMDAAGNG
-269 MRMALMDV
+269 MAV
-277 AGENM
+277 T
-282 QVQTWKERNMTFFNA
+282 TWKDRNSTFFNA

-346 AIQRVFFLTGA
+346 TIQRVFFLTGA
-357 AIGVAGTLGGFVV
+357 AIGTAGTLGGFIV

-397 LYYLSQLP
+397 LYYLAQLP
-405 AKMDS
+405 ARMDS
-410 WQTFSIVLMAMGL
+410 YQTVLIVLMSLGL

-429 YPSWRAARLD
+429 YPSWRAAKLD

>member
-1 MRAAH
+1 M
-6 GDALRM
+6 DK
-12 ASNLPDTRPFAGF
+12 SLPDTRPFARF

-84 HASVYHSDVSPVQD
+84 HVAVYRSDVNPIPD
-98 YQELQDRI
+98 YEALQQRL
-106 SKIPGVTRA
+106 SAIPGVTRA
-115 VALVEGQAM
+115 VGLVEGQAM

-151 NDNLRTALKEPG
+151 NENLRTAMKEEG
-163 IPDEQS
+163 VPDERA
-169 SFKGFDVAGG
+169 SFAGFDASGG

-196 NITIIS
+196 RITIIS
-202 PEGPDTVVGNTPRIR
+202 PEGPETVLGTAPRIR

-232 DENIIYMPLK
+232 DENVIYMPLA
-242 EAQEYFVMDEGVTQI
+242 EAQDYFVTEEGVNQI
-257 EVMVDNPDAIDS
+257 EVMVENPDDVEAYLLPIMDAAGQG
-269 MRMALMDV
+269 MAV
-277 AGENM
+277 T
-282 QVQTWKERNMTFFNA
+282 TWKARNSTFFNA

-346 AIQRVFFLTGA
+346 TIQRVFFLTGA
-357 AIGVAGTLGGFVV
+357 AIGVAGTLGGFIV

-397 LYYLSQLP
+397 LYYLAQLP

-410 WQTFSIVLMAMGL
+410 WQTVLIVLMSLGL

-429 YPSWRAARLD
+429 YPSWRAAKLD

>member
-1 MRAAH
+1 M
-6 GDALRM
+6 DK
-12 ASNLPDTRPFAGF
+12 SLPDTRPFAAF

-84 HASVYHSDVSPVQD
+84 HASVYNADVSPIANYED
-98 YQELQDRI
+98 LAARL
-106 SKIPGVTRA
+106 SKIPGVVRA
-115 VALVEGQAM
+115 VPLVEGQAM
-124 ASSLRNNTGALVR
+124 ASSLHNNTGALVR

-151 NDNLRTALKEPG
+151 NKDLRTAINKDYIPEVEPT
-163 IPDEQS
+163 
-169 SFKGFDVAGG
+169 FKGFDQSGG

-196 NITIIS
+196 RITIIT
-202 PEGPDTVVGNTPRIR
+202 PDGPDTVIGNAPRIR

-232 DENIIYMPLK
+232 DENVIYMPLS
-242 EAQEYFVMDEGVTQI
+242 EAQDYFVTDEGVNQV
-257 EVMVDNPDAIDS
+257 EVMVDDPDMVENFVLPIMNEAGQG
-269 MRMALMDV
+269 MAV
-277 AGENM
+277 SN
-282 QVQTWKERNMTFFNA
+282 WKERNSTFFNA

-346 AIQRVFFLTGA
+346 TIQRVFFLTGA
-357 AIGVAGTLGGFVV
+357 AIGVAGTLGGFIV

-397 LYYLSQLP
+397 LYYLAQLP
-405 AKMDS
+405 ARMDS
-410 WQTFSIVLMAMGL
+410 YQTVLIVLMSLSL

-429 YPSWRAARLD
+429 YPSWRAAKLD